1 MYYYLE
7 GKNIMKR
14 DLSADAEISVP
25 ERLSYTC
32 GNIGNCI
39 GLAIISMYMMYYYKD
54 ILHINAGMIATI
66 MLISRVFDG
75 VTDIFMGCVV
85 DRTHSSKGKARVWLL
100 RGAVPYILSV
110 IGIFFVPSGASD
122 MVKYIYIFVMYN
134 LANAVFGTVVNTAYN
149 SMNSLITKNSYE
161 TGILGIFGMVGAM
174 VGTNLVGSYALK
186 IIEMFGSGERAWHMG
201 ITLMGM
207 IGLLFLLVCYY
218 GVRERVTETQEQAE
232 NPLPVG
238 VIVKNLLKNK
248 YWLMVGLSYV
258 LIMFFNGI
266 YSTSLLYYCKG
277 VLGNTDYMTSI
288 MNMTA
293 MPQIVA
299 TICAAFFVK
308 KFGKG
313 NTFRIGNVILII
325 GFAIRA
331 VAGPFAPVQIFCG
344 LLYGIGYGLATS
356 EILGMLADT
365 VEYGLWKTNVRIV
378 GSAFAVMSFA
388 AKIGNGLG
396 SSVVG
401 WLIEWSGYNADALA
415 QSRTA
420 VFSITACSVYIP
432 LVMTVVML
440 FIMFFYNLDKNFAQ
454 IILDNEK
461 REESRNAEGSSR

>member
-1 MYYYLE
+1 MADKKLM
-7 GKNIMKR
+7 NR
-14 DLSADAEISVP
+14 DYSADAEISVP

-39 GLAIISMYMMYYYKD
+39 GLAIIGMYMMYYYKD
-54 ILHINAGMIATI
+54 ILHINAGVIATI

-75 VTDIFMGCVV
+75 VTDIFMGCIV
-85 DRTHSSKGKARVWLL
+85 DRTHSKKGKARVWLL

-110 IGIFFVPSGASD
+110 IGIYFVPSAASD

-134 LANAVFGTVVNTAYN
+134 LANAVFGTVVNTSYN

-161 TGILGIFGMVGAM
+161 TGLLGIFGMVGAM

-186 IIEMFGSGERAWHMG
+186 IINIFGNDERAWHIG
-201 ITLMGM
+201 ITI
-207 IGLLFLLVCYY
+207 IGLLGLVFLLVCYA
-218 GVRERVTETQEQAE
+218 GVRERVTETAEQAE

-238 VIVKNLLKNK
+238 MIIKNLLKNK
-248 YWLMVGLSYV
+248 YWLMVGVSYI

-293 MPQIVA
+293 MPQIIA

-313 NTFRIGNVILII
+313 NTFRIGNVVLII
-325 GFAIRA
+325 GFLIRA
-331 VAGPFAPVQIFCG
+331 AAGPNPVVQIFCG

-401 WLIEWSGYNADALA
+401 WLIEWSGYNADAVV
-415 QSRTA
+415 QNHKA
-420 VFSITACSVYIP
+420 VMSITACSVYIP
-432 LVMTVVML
+432 LVMTVIML
-440 FIMFFYNLDKNFAQ
+440 LVMFFYNLDKNFAQ
-454 IILDNEK
+454 IILDNKK
-461 REESRNAEGSSR
+461 REESRAAEG

>member
-1 MYYYLE
+1 MSF
-7 GKNIMKR
+7 IKR
-14 DLSADAEISVP
+14 DYAVDAKISVP

-54 ILHINAGMIATI
+54 VLGINAGAIATI

-75 VTDIFMGCVV
+75 VSDIFMGYVV
-85 DRTHSSKGKARVWLL
+85 DRTHSPKGKARVWVL
-100 RGAVPYILSV
+100 RGAIPYILSV
-110 IGIFFVPSGASD
+110 IGLFFVPSGASD
-122 MVKYIYIFVMYN
+122 IVKYVYIFVMYN
-134 LANAVFGTVVNTAYN
+134 LANAVFGTVVNTSYN
-149 SMNSLITKNSYE
+149 SMNSLITKNPYE
-161 TGILGIFGMVGAM
+161 TGLLGIFGMVGAM
-174 VGTNLVGSYALK
+174 VGTNFVGSYALK
-186 IIEMFGSGERAWHMG
+186 IVQLFGEDERAWHIG
-201 ITLMGM
+201 ITIVAL
-207 IGLLFLLVCYY
+207 IGLAFLMICYA
-218 GVRERVTETQEQAE
+218 GVRERVKDTPEQTE
-232 NPLPVG
+232 NPMPIKV
-238 VIVKNLLKNK
+238 VIKNLLNNK
-248 YWLMVGLSYV
+248 YWLMVGISYI

-293 MPQIVA
+293 IPQILA
-299 TICAAFFVK
+299 TISAAFFVK

-313 NTFRIGNVILII
+313 RTFRIGNIILIA
-325 GFAIRA
+325 GFLTRAIVGA
-331 VAGPFAPVQIFCG
+331 NPTVQIFCG

-365 VEYGLWKTNVRIV
+365 VEYGYWKNNVRIV

-401 WLIEWSGYNADALA
+401 WLIEWSGYEADAA
-415 QSRTA
+415 VQSTKA

-432 LVMTVVML
+432 LIMTVIML
-440 FIMFFYNLDKNFAQ
+440 VVMFFYNLDGKFAQ
-454 IILDNEK
+454 IIQDNK
-461 REESRNAEGSSR
+461 QKDAELVSGN